1 MNGTE
6 VRSLMPQHWYS
17 PLLSLCEGSQ
27 IRFPFIHTYHSF
39 VGGLQTAVHHAQLF
53 SLALGFPVHSGL
65 VLSGVQ
71 VRSHW
76 RSFDSEASLL
86 GS

>member
-1 MNGTE
+1 MHLPMNGTE

-39 VGGLQTAVHHAQLF
+39 FSGVQAAVVVHHA
-53 SLALGFPVHSGL
+53 ALVFAFA
-65 VLSGVQ
+65 SGVEQ
-71 VRSHW
+71 H
-76 RSFDSEASLL
+76 
-86 GS
+86 